1 MTGSSSIR
9 TLGKYQRTRFFENP
23 SRNLHQRAIIGR
35 PDSTGDASSNPPCPK
50 TLVSPE
56 ARRLFDRSP
65 QRAQTGYSRSLSEY
79 SRYYQNQGP
88 LDLFASV
95 HRWGLPVDGSALSCV
110 INVCANSFDQNAGKQ
125 VHCQCVKSG
134 FLEDVSVGSALVDMY
149 MKTESVEDGRRA
161 FDEVAD
167 KSVVSWTSL
176 LSGYARN
183 SLNGEAIE
191 LFRRMQVEG
200 IKPNAFTYTA
210 VLGAL
215 GDDDLAE
222 KGIQLHAMVIKD
234 GFASTTY
241 SGNSLINMYSKVGM
255 IRDARAVFNMMG
267 NKDVVSW
274 NSMISGYVANG
285 HDMEALVMFHSM
297 RNAEVSLSQ
306 LTFAN
311 VIKLCAN
318 VREISFARQ
327 LHCQVVKVG
336 LEFDDKV
343 GKALIVAYSK
353 CCEMDDA
360 FKSFSS
366 VSRYQDVVSWTAIIT
381 GYLQNGQ
388 AAQAVDLFCQMR
400 RGGVKPNDF
409 TYSLILGAQPLI
421 APHEVHAQVIKNN
434 YQSSSTVGTALLD
447 AYVKIG
453 STDTAAKVF
462 KSVHEKDVVSWSAM
476 LAGYALSG
484 DTENAV
490 KVYLQLGKEGV
501 RPNEFTYS
509 SVINACAAPSAAVE
523 QGKQLHARSIK
534 SGYSDAL
541 CVSSALLTMY
551 AKRGNIES
559 ASKLFQ
565 RQRERD
571 LVSWNSMIS
580 GYAQHGHAKKALEV
594 FKEMQRQKMTM
605 DSITFIAVI
614 SACTHGGFVE
624 EGERYYDMMINNHQI
639 SPTMEHYSCMVDL
652 YSRAGM
658 LEKAMDTINGMP
670 FPASVSVWRSILAG
684 CHVQR
689 NLELGKLAAEKLISL
704 QPDHSSSYVLL
715 SNIYAAAGKWRERA
729 EVRRMMDERKVRKE
743 AGYSW
748 IEVKNK
754 TYYFLASDVTHPLQE
769 SIYAKLEELGVRL
782 RDYGYQPDTN
792 YVLHDVEEEHKEAI
806 LSQHS
811 ERLALAFGLIATSP
825 EIPIHI
831 SKNLRVCGD
840 CHNVIKLV
848 SMIESREI
856 IVRDSNRFH
865 HFNGGSCS
873 CGDYW

>member
-1 MTGSSSIR
+1 M
-9 TLGKYQRTRFFENP
+9 
-23 SRNLHQRAIIGR
+23 
-35 PDSTGDASSNPPCPK
+35 
-50 TLVSPE
+50 
-56 ARRLFDRSP
+56 FDRSP
-65 QRAQTGYSRSLSEY
+65 QRAQTGCGRSLAEY
-79 SRYYQNQGP
+79 SRYCPNQGP

-110 INVCANSFDQNAGKQ
+110 INACANSFDQNAGKQ

-134 FLEDVSVGSALVDMY
+134 FLEDVSVGSSLVDMY

-161 FDEVAD
+161 FDEAAG
-167 KSVVSWTSL
+167 KNVVSWTSL
-176 LSGYARN
+176 LSGYTRN
-183 SLNGEAIE
+183 SLNGEAVE

-215 GDDDLAE
+215 ADDGIAE
-222 KGIQLHAMVIKD
+222 KGIQLHAVVIKD

-241 SGNSLINMYSKVGM
+241 AGNSLINMYSKVGM
-255 IRDARAVFNMMG
+255 VRDARAVFDMME
-267 NKDVVSW
+267 NKDAVSW

-318 VREISFARQ
+318 IREIGFARQ
-327 LHCQVVKVG
+327 LHCQVVKMG

-343 GKALIVAYSK
+343 RKALIVAYSK

-366 VSRYQDVVSWTAIIT
+366 VSRFQDVVSWTAIIT

-388 AAQAVDLFCQMR
+388 AAEAVDLFCQMR
-400 RGGVKPNDF
+400 REGVKPNNF

-421 APHEVHAQVIKNN
+421 SPYEVHAQVIKTN
-434 YQSSSTVGTALLD
+434 YQLSSTVGTALLD

-453 STDTAAKVF
+453 STDAAARVF
-462 KSVHEKDVVSWSAM
+462 KSVQEKDVVSWSAM

-490 KVYLQLGKEGV
+490 KIFLQLCKEGV

-509 SVINACAAPSAAVE
+509 SVISACAAPSAAVE
-523 QGKQLHARSIK
+523 QGKLLHACSIK
-534 SGYSDAL
+534 SAYSDAL
-541 CVSSALLTMY
+541 CVSSAVLTMY

-559 ASKLFQ
+559 ASKVFQ

-594 FKEMQRQKMTM
+594 FKEMQRQKKTM
-605 DSITFIAVI
+605 DSITFIGVI

-624 EGERYYDMMINNHQI
+624 EGERYYDMMVNDHQI

-670 FPASVSVWRSILAG
+670 YPASAPVWRSILAG

-715 SNIYAAAGKWRERA
+715 SNIYAAAGKWKERA
-729 EVRRMMDERKVRKE
+729 EVRKMMDERKVRKE

-754 TYYFLASDVTHPLQE
+754 TYFFLAGDVSHPLLDR
-769 SIYAKLEELGVRL
+769 IYAKLKELGVRL
-782 RDYGYQPDTN
+782 RDYGYRPDTN

-806 LSQHS
+806 LSRHS

-825 EIPIHI
+825 ETPIQI

-848 SMIESREI
+848 SMIERREI

-865 HFNGGSCS
+865 HFNSGSCS

>member
-1 MTGSSSIR
+1 MTGSSSSIR
-9 TLGKYQRTRFFENP
+9 TLGKCQRTRFLENP
-23 SRNLHQRAIIGR
+23 SWTLHRRAIIAR
-35 PDSTGDASSNPPCPK
+35 SDSTGEPPCPE
-50 TLVSPE
+50 TLISPG
-56 ARRLFDRSP
+56 ARHLFDRSP
-65 QRAQTGYSRSLSEY
+65 QRAQTGYGRSLAEY
-79 SRYYQNQGP
+79 SRYCLNQGP

-110 INVCANSFDQNAGKQ
+110 INACANSFDQNAGKQ

-134 FLEDVSVGSALVDMY
+134 FLEDVSVGSSLVDMY
-149 MKTESVEDGRRA
+149 MKTESVKDGRRA
-161 FDEVAD
+161 FDETAG
-167 KSVVSWTSL
+167 KNVVSWTSL
-176 LSGYARN
+176 LSGYTRN
-183 SLNGEAIE
+183 SLNGEAVE

-215 GDDDLAE
+215 ADDGIAE

-241 SGNSLINMYSKVGM
+241 AGNSLINMYSKVGM
-255 IRDARAVFNMMG
+255 VRDARAVFDMME
-267 NKDVVSW
+267 NKDAVSW

-285 HDMEALVMFHSM
+285 HDMEALAMFHSM

-318 VREISFARQ
+318 IREIGFARQ
-327 LHCQVVKVG
+327 LHCQVVKMG

-343 GKALIVAYSK
+343 RKALIVAYSK

-366 VSRYQDVVSWTAIIT
+366 VSRFQDVVSWTAIIT

-388 AAQAVDLFCQMR
+388 AAQAVDLFFQMR
-400 RGGVKPNDF
+400 REGEKPNDF

-421 APHEVHAQVIKNN
+421 SPYEVHAQVIKTN

-453 STDTAAKVF
+453 STDAAANVF
-462 KSVHEKDVVSWSAM
+462 KSVQEKDVISWSAM

-490 KVYLQLGKEGV
+490 KIFLQLCKEGV

-523 QGKQLHARSIK
+523 QGKQLHACSIK
-534 SGYSDAL
+534 SAYSDAL
-541 CVSSALLTMY
+541 CVSSAVLTMY

-559 ASKLFQ
+559 ASKVFQ
-565 RQRERD
+565 RQRDRD

-605 DSITFIAVI
+605 DSITFIGVI

-624 EGERYYDMMINNHQI
+624 EGERYYDMMVKDHQI

-670 FPASVSVWRSILAG
+670 YPASAPVWRSILAG

-715 SNIYAAAGKWRERA
+715 SNIYAAAGKWKERA
-729 EVRRMMDERKVRKE
+729 EVRKMMDERKVRKE

-754 TYYFLASDVTHPLQE
+754 TYFFLASDVSHPMQD

-782 RDYGYQPDTN
+782 RDYGYRPDTN

-825 EIPIHI
+825 ETPIQI

-848 SMIESREI
+848 SMIERREI

-865 HFNGGSCS
+865 HFNSGSCS